1 MVCGYLQKSSSP
13 SVEHERYEF
22 PCVNDSLYLFY
33 KRIEKGAIGQSA
45 HRWWSS
51 ATPFLIS
58 VVSAVK
64 AMRLYTD
71 GKCALMAQTMDI
83 EIGGALTDDTPPEL
97 SAEAS

>member
-1 MVCGYLQKSSSP
+1 VIDQNPHALNRLADRG
-13 SVEHERYEF
+13 
-22 PCVNDSLYLFY
+22 
-33 KRIEKGAIGQSA
+33 
-45 HRWWSS
+45 
-51 ATPFLIS
+51 TPFLIS

>member
-1 MVCGYLQKSSSP
+1 MEPLAADQKSNNP
-13 SVEHERYEF
+13 L
-22 PCVNDSLYLFY
+22 SLGL
-33 KRIEKGAIGQSA
+33 IHGHGESG
-45 HRWWSS
+45 
-51 ATPFLIS
+51 TPFLIS

>member
-1 MVCGYLQKSSSP
+1 MVCDDLQKSGSP
-13 SVEHERYEF
+13 SVEHERYGF
-22 PCVNDSLYLFY
+22 PCVNDSLYSFY

>member
-1 MVCGYLQKSSSP
+1 MEALAADQKSNNPLCLGLIHGHGCLS
-13 SVEHERYEF
+13 
-22 PCVNDSLYLFY
+22 
-33 KRIEKGAIGQSA
+33 
-45 HRWWSS
+45 
-51 ATPFLIS
+51 TPFLIS
-58 VVSAVK
+58 VVSAEK

>member
-1 MVCGYLQKSSSP
+1 MQRLAVGL
-13 SVEHERYEF
+13 
-22 PCVNDSLYLFY
+22 VNS
-33 KRIEKGAIGQSA
+33 RMRESG
-45 HRWWSS
+45 
-51 ATPFLIS
+51 TPFLIS

>member
-1 MVCGYLQKSSSP
+1 MRGIAWGMGMFLIEDTP
-13 SVEHERYEF
+13 
-22 PCVNDSLYLFY
+22 
-33 KRIEKGAIGQSA
+33 KRLS
-45 HRWWSS
+45 
-51 ATPFLIS
+51 TPFPIW
-58 VVSAVK
+58 VVSALK

>member
-1 MVCGYLQKSSSP
+1 MQRLGVG
-13 SVEHERYEF
+13 V
-22 PCVNDSLYLFY
+22 VNS
-33 KRIEKGAIGQSA
+33 RMRESG
-45 HRWWSS
+45 
-51 ATPFLIS
+51 TPFLIS

>member
-1 MVCGYLQKSSSP
+1 MS
-13 SVEHERYEF
+13 
-22 PCVNDSLYLFY
+22 
-33 KRIEKGAIGQSA
+33 
-45 HRWWSS
+45 
-51 ATPFLIS
+51 TPFLIS

-71 GKCALMAQTMDI
+71 GKCALLAQTMDI

>member
-13 SVEHERYEF
+13 SVEHERYGF
-22 PCVNDSLYLFY
+22 PCVNDSLYSFY

>member
-1 MVCGYLQKSSSP
+1 MEPLAADQKSNNP
-13 SVEHERYEF
+13 L
-22 PCVNDSLYLFY
+22 SLGLIQGYG
-33 KRIEKGAIGQSA
+33 ESG
-45 HRWWSS
+45 
-51 ATPFLIS
+51 TPFLIS

>member
-1 MVCGYLQKSSSP
+1 MSESG
-13 SVEHERYEF
+13 
-22 PCVNDSLYLFY
+22 
-33 KRIEKGAIGQSA
+33 
-45 HRWWSS
+45 
-51 ATPFLIS
+51 TPLLIS

-71 GKCALMAQTMDI
+71 GKYELMAQTMDI

>member
-1 MVCGYLQKSSSP
+1 M
-13 SVEHERYEF
+13 
-22 PCVNDSLYLFY
+22 
-33 KRIEKGAIGQSA
+33 GQSG
-45 HRWWSS
+45 
-51 ATPFLIS
+51 TPFLIS
-58 VVSAVK
+58 VVSAEK

>member
-1 MVCGYLQKSSSP
+1 MASCIFWCSKPVT
-13 SVEHERYEF
+13 
-22 PCVNDSLYLFY
+22 
-33 KRIEKGAIGQSA
+33 A
-45 HRWWSS
+45 
-51 ATPFLIS
+51 ATELAFDAMM
-58 VVSAVK
+58 VSAVK